1 MHSLVMFISFV
12 VLYGLIVFQHA
23 DSNETDEVYVKY
35 NEIAHYF
42 HSLRREMLV
51 KFKDVN
57 VTAGEIILNRVE
69 SILKGFREF
78 KDYAD
83 LCADNMFKR
92 VEPIFRFIVLRGR
105 TQFALIKYTDFD
117 LQKKYGWEE
126 EHVFRFREACKEINT
141 VVEEFLAE
149 LKERNV
155 SLDD

>member
-1 MHSLVMFISFV
+1 MFVSFAILYLFV
-12 VLYGLIVFQHA
+12 VFQKA
-23 DSNETDEVYVKY
+23 DGAETDEVYVTY
-35 NEIAHYF
+35 NKIAHYF
-42 HSLRREMLV
+42 HSLRRKMLV

-57 VTAGEIILNRVE
+57 VTAGEIILDRVE
-69 SILKGFREF
+69 RILKGFREF

-117 LQKKYGWEE
+117 LRRKYGWEE
-126 EHVFRFREACKEINT
+126 EHVFRFRETCKEIDT
-141 VVEEFLAE
+141 VVEEFNEE